1 MIQTK
6 TDLDL
11 DFKPHS
17 EEIMEGLQ
25 LQTEGISLNSPKEN
39 RTIYQ
44 LTKEPSTPEPGLSVQ
59 AVTTATWEA
68 EAVGSSS

>member
-1 MIQTK
+1 MIRTK

-25 LQTEGISLNSPKEN
+25 LQTEGISQNSPEEN

-44 LTKEPSTPEPGLSVQ
+44 LTKEPWKPESGLLVQ

-68 EAVGSSS
+68 EAVGSLS